1 MDGSS
6 FVKEH
11 KQKRSSL
18 KMHNDIQIEDLR
30 SKYKRLSVNWDKS
43 SNLKSIDFHH
53 FKTYFQNE
61 EQLNNMSKDELYI
74 INKRT
79 SFEEKRKRSIK
90 NEFIKVKEF
99 LHTFNSEDEDN
110 EYKMIINKKL
120 IDENTKKNI
129 EIGHTYLA
137 ESHEHALDFTSSDK
151 EDE

>member
-1 MDGSS
+1 MDGNS

-43 SNLKSIDFHH
+43 LNLKSIEFHH
-53 FKTYFQNE
+53 FKTHFQNE
-61 EQLNNMSKDELYI
+61 EQHNISKDEFI
-74 INKRT
+74 VNKRAN
-79 SFEEKRKRSIK
+79 FEEKRKRSIK

-99 LHTFNSEDEDN
+99 LHKFNSEDEDN
-110 EYKMIINKKL
+110 EYKMIINKQL
-120 IDENTKKNI
+120 IDENTRKNI
-129 EIGHTYLA
+129 EIGHTHLA

>member
-1 MDGSS
+1 MDGGS

-18 KMHNDIQIEDLR
+18 KMHNDIRIEDLR

-43 SNLKSIDFHH
+43 LNLKSMEFHH
-53 FKTYFQNE
+53 FKTHFQNE
-61 EQLNNMSKDELYI
+61 GKHSTPKDEFI
-74 INKRT
+74 GNTSKRAN
-79 SFEEKRKRSIK
+79 FEEKRKRSIK

-99 LHTFNSEDEDN
+99 LHMFNSEDEDN
-110 EYKMIINKKL
+110 EYNMIVNKEL

-137 ESHEHALDFTSSDK
+137 ESNEHALDFTSSDK

>member
-53 FKTYFQNE
+53 FKTFFQNE
-61 EQLNNMSKDELYI
+61 EQLNNMSKV
-74 INKRT
+74 
-79 SFEEKRKRSIK
+79 
-90 NEFIKVKEF
+90 NEV
-99 LHTFNSEDEDN
+99 L
-110 EYKMIINKKL
+110 KMNLLK
-120 IDENTKKNI
+120 
-129 EIGHTYLA
+129 
-137 ESHEHALDFTSSDK
+137 
-151 EDE
+151 